1 VVLIFIILF
10 VLYGNFKFPATIALG
25 VIMTEPVGVQRP
37 LKLTPPREADGVA
50 AATASD
56 HDDRFGRVSRVAAGG
71 ALRQGSDT
79 QKPFAIVIV
88 AGLISH
94 FFIGFFVSPTLYNMV
109 AHEGEVLQV

>member
-10 VLYGNFKFPATIALG
+10 VLYGNFRFPATIALG
-25 VIMTEPVGVQRP
+25 VIMTEPVGAQRP

-71 ALRQGSDT
+71 ALDRHQLGYAETVRDRDCCGSD
-79 QKPFAIVIV
+79 FALVYWV
-88 AGLISH
+88 FRESD
-94 FFIGFFVSPTLYNMV
+94 VV
-109 AHEGEVLQV
+109 